1 MEKIAIV
8 DIIKKFVIF
17 ICLSISLINI
27 MTIVSIFFGPYSP
40 TLIMSITNL
49 ITMIPVLL
57 LIALTTK
64 YIGEI
69 VIVVLKSKRE

>member
-17 ICLSISLINI
+17 ICVSISLINLI
-27 MTIVSIFFGPYSP
+27 TIFSSLFGPYNP
-40 TLIMSITNL
+40 LLIASIPDL
-49 ITMIPVLL
+49 ISMILFLL
-57 LIALTTK
+57 LIAVIAK

-69 VIVVLKSKRE
+69 AIIVLKSKRE

>member
-17 ICLSISLINI
+17 ICVSISLINL
-27 MTIVSIFFGPYSP
+27 MTIFSIFFGPYSP
-40 TLIMSITNL
+40 LLIMSIDDL
-49 ITMIPVLL
+49 ISMILFLL
-57 LIALTTK
+57 LIAVITK

>member
-17 ICLSISLINI
+17 ICLSVSLVILLI
-27 MTIVSIFFGPYSP
+27 LFSILFGPYSP
-40 TLIMSITNL
+40 LIMSIDDF
-49 ITMIPVLL
+49 IMMIIGLMLVAV
-57 LIALTTK
+57 IAK